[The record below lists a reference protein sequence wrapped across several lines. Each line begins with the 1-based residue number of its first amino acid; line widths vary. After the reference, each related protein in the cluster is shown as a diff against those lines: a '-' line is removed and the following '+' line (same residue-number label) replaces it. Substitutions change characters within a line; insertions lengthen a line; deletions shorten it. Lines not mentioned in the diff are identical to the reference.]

1 MFWSFDFHFFS
12 GDSGVRTNMFS
23 IWEACECTFVAEFA
37 RLWVFA
43 MLKWPMEWHSG
54 GGTGISRTLFQWPW
68 YCPNEPICTIWHARW
83 QYRWTRLQSS
93 CMMKISGWHG
103 YRGRRLT
110 WRVVSNVTLDVRA
123 PGVMIL
129 WCPKVLTSM
138 WIQQLPWQRL
148 QSWGFNQQ
156 IGASSS
162 SACEQCVGYHMVSQ
176 ITHPWIPKIFL
187 TWWHVVTCTCMC
199 SRPWAVGTTSWVHQ
213 QGAQVFF
220 HPGFCHLIVGATL
233 PRLSIGLPCQYNW
246 NLQNYKLRDLL
257 GRFEQ
262 RDVLW
267 LGWILNREMQARQIK
282 GTGRVIPWS
291 TCAQTSMVV
300 SNLFFRHRG
309 MCQLQ
314 RWPLPLLVRHQRGIQ
329 GLENSR
335 FFIAVA
341 ARPGATSASQCEAC
355 GKGHLMNWGDGD

>member
-1 MFWSFDFHFFS
+1 
-12 GDSGVRTNMFS
+12 
-23 IWEACECTFVAEFA
+23 
-37 RLWVFA
+37 
-43 MLKWPMEWHSG
+43 
-54 GGTGISRTLFQWPW
+54 
-68 YCPNEPICTIWHARW
+68 
-83 QYRWTRLQSS
+83 
-93 CMMKISGWHG
+93 MKISGWHG

-123 PGVMIL
+123 PVVMI
-129 WCPKVLTSM
+129 W
-138 WIQQLPWQRL
+138 WIQQLPSYLGNVWTEVSTSRLVQAAPALASNVWGITWCHRSLTLEFQRYSGHGGML
-148 QSWGFNQQ
+148 
-156 IGASSS
+156 
-162 SACEQCVGYHMVSQ
+162 
-176 ITHPWIPKIFL
+176 
-187 TWWHVVTCTCMC
+187 WHVHACVQGLGPLERPAGCISKGPRFFP
-199 SRPWAVGTTSWVHQ
+199 SRVDM
-213 QGAQVFF
+213 
-220 HPGFCHLIVGATL
+220 FCHLIVGATL

-291 TCAQTSMVV
+291 TCAQASMVV

>member
-1 MFWSFDFHFFS
+1 MALGQETPPTITVDSAGKAVSAVSSKSSIAWWSPIQNCPRR
-12 GDSGVRTNMFS
+12 RTTAVCCKAANC
-23 IWEACECTFVAEFA
+23 I
-37 RLWVFA
+37 
-43 MLKWPMEWHSG
+43 
-54 GGTGISRTLFQWPW
+54 
-68 YCPNEPICTIWHARW
+68 
-83 QYRWTRLQSS
+83 
-93 CMMKISGWHG
+93 KISH
-103 YRGRRLT
+103 
-110 WRVVSNVTLDVRA
+110 A
-123 PGVMIL
+123 PR
-129 WCPKVLTSM
+129 CKELTSM
-138 WIQQLPWQRL
+138 RSNLR
-148 QSWGFNQQ
+148 
-156 IGASSS
+156 
-162 SACEQCVGYHMVSQ
+162 
-176 ITHPWIPKIFL
+176 
-187 TWWHVVTCTCMC
+187 
-199 SRPWAVGTTSWVHQ
+199 R
-213 QGAQVFF
+213 AQVFSIQGR
-220 HPGFCHLIVGATL
+220 HVLSPHSWCYIAT
-233 PRLSIGLPCQYNW
+233 PFYWISMIFPCQYNW

-291 TCAQTSMVV
+291 TCAQASMVV